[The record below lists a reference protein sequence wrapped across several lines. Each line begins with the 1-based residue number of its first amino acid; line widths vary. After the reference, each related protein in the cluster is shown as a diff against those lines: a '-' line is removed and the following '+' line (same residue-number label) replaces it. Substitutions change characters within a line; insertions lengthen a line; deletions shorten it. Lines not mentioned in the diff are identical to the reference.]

1 VAAHHCQIFK
11 LWLARLS
18 YLPRKEAA
26 MSYFRQVAA
35 QTYRRARSSSTLHEN
50 YEPLMQLGRA
60 FKAKATE
67 AAARLARM
75 RGSAHRRQEAKRQET
90 YWDSRE

>member
-1 VAAHHCQIFK
+1 
-11 LWLARLS
+11 
-18 YLPRKEAA
+18 
-26 MSYFRQVAA
+26 MSHFRQAAA
-35 QTYRRARSSSTLHEN
+35 QTYRRARSSSTPHES
-50 YEPLMQLGRA
+50 YEQLMKLGRA

-75 RGSAHRRQEAKRQET
+75 RGTAARRQEAKRQEA

>member
-1 VAAHHCQIFK
+1 
-11 LWLARLS
+11 
-18 YLPRKEAA
+18 
-26 MSYFRQVAA
+26 M
-35 QTYRRARSSSTLHEN
+35 T
-50 YEPLMQLGRA
+50 LGRE

-75 RGSAHRRQEAKRQET
+75 RGTAARRQEAKRQEA

>member
-1 VAAHHCQIFK
+1 
-11 LWLARLS
+11 
-18 YLPRKEAA
+18 
-26 MSYFRQVAA
+26 MSYFREAAA
-35 QTYRRARSSSTLHEN
+35 QVYRRARSSSTPREN
-50 YEPLMQLGRA
+50 YEPLMMLGRA

-75 RGSAHRRQEAKRQET
+75 RGTAARRQEAKRQET